1 MGMGGRIEGWRKD
14 LAHAARA
21 LRLATAFVVLLGVM
35 VGTTACGAPRQLNAA
50 PGEGGSRPQNITRE
64 EIASLSEGDAFS
76 IIQQRR
82 ALWLRP
88 RIVGTFRTD
97 ASGRA
102 VYPEIFVDGL
112 WYGPFRTLRDFRS
125 VDIERIEFISALD
138 ATTLYGT
145 GYMGGII
152 RVVIRR

>member
-1 MGMGGRIEGWRKD
+1 MTRSNISGG
-14 LAHAARA
+14 
-21 LRLATAFVVLLGVM
+21 RLATAFVFLLGMM
-35 VGTTACGAPRQLNAA
+35 VGITACGAPRQLGAA
-50 PGEGGSRPQNITRE
+50 PGEGGSSPDNITRE
-64 EIASLSEGDAFS
+64 EIASLSEGDAFR

-88 RIVGTFRTD
+88 RIVATLSRTAGGD
-97 ASGRA
+97 AGGDGGGI
-102 VYPEIFVDGL
+102 YPVIFMDGL
-112 WYGPFRTLRDFRS
+112 RYGPFESLRDFRS

-152 RVVIRR
+152 RVVMRR